1 MNRSLLT
8 NGSLYFASVHQTRNE
23 RPDEGVYQCLV
34 TLPLVGTLVSRWAK
48 LQISALPRFEA
59 EPRDVI
65 VRVGDTARF
74 NCYVASGASS
84 AASLHFTWL
93 KDERPLNV
101 DPARMSILPSGAL
114 ELDDVQLL
122 DQGYYRCNVSNGDK
136 FRISTDAKLSVLS
149 ELEGGGRPE
158 APSFLAT
165 PRNTVALERSN
176 VTLECAANGTLWKY
190 SNEIKSV
197 GAIAP
202 GQKCRASPRSR
213 EKYLKFVTKKIKLQC
228 KHNFYA
234 HSACEQ

>member
-1 MNRSLLT
+1 MDRSLLS

-34 TLPLVGTLVSRWAK
+34 TLPSVGTLVSRWAK

-176 VTLECAANGTLWKY
+176 VTLECAANG
-190 SNEIKSV
+190 NPRPEITW
-197 GAIAP
+197 
-202 GQKCRASPRSR
+202 
-213 EKYLKFVTKKIKLQC
+213 LKDGTTIDV
-228 KHNFYA
+228 
-234 HSACEQ
+234 E